1 MKKIFYLVAVALCLG
16 FTACSSDDDNDGTVI
31 DKELDKAQV
40 ESSLIFKQLYF
51 TGVMSYYAQDA
62 FFEIVNNSDKTE
74 YLDGVILGIVDR
86 GWGDGWSAAPSA
98 WLAAGETRYPMT
110 SYTVYFP
117 GNGDEYP
124 LAAGESVIVAT
135 NAVDHTTIH
144 PAGDEDDASPVNLTN
159 ADFEMFSGVA
169 SAYFTDTDNPDVPN
183 MVVAYKKAGNDF
195 MPGVSG
201 QSLILAKLPTGT
213 SVADYVANE
222 DNYADTPGAAY
233 NGKHLLM
240 INSEYILDAV
250 NIVNPN
256 VDGSID
262 QRTVL
267 TKDDAGQT
275 FFNAGIDAETGVY
288 NDPMYS
294 GKAIQRKVYKTV
306 KGIKKYSDTNNS
318 TKDFETCA
326 PTVPTVT
333 E

>member
-1 MKKIFYLVAVALCLG
+1 MKKFFYLVAVALCLG

-98 WLAAGETRYPMT
+98 WLATGETRYPMT

-183 MVVAYKKAGNDF
+183 MLVACKTFGNDF

-201 QSLILAKLPTGT
+201 QSLILAKLPAGT

-275 FFNAGIDAETGVY
+275 FFNAGIDVETGVY

-294 GKAIQRKVYKTV
+294 GKAIQRKVYKIV
-306 KGIKKYSDTNNS
+306 NGIKKYSDTNNS

-326 PTVPTVT
+326 PTVPTVV